1 MQLPDLKWSLGQA
14 HRVAVTHIHFSLE
27 VWLLRDSAL
36 GEDGTLFLR
45 AEYCPALSMMGEQA
59 IDPVCSALWSQNVS
73 IKMKMI

>member
-14 HRVAVTHIHFSLE
+14 HRVAVTQIRFSLE
-27 VWLLRDSAL
+27 VWLLCPRR
-36 GEDGTLFLR
+36 GWNPFLR

-59 IDPVCSALWSQNVS
+59 IDSVCSALWSQNVS